1 MRPSEAKNVSNVIYA
16 LQNTNSIENSET
28 NEITYDDLISNQF
41 VTISNMKK
49 RKVRKLS
56 KEKQILID
64 KFDLYNMSQ

>member
-56 KEKQILID
+56 KEK
-64 KFDLYNMSQ
+64 